1 MLMDIIPHGGGGNMK
16 LPRAVFR
23 YIEHELYNYD
33 NTLNEIQ
40 RIRDEIIDALP
51 VRETI
56 PDAGYI
62 SDPTAKKATKLV
74 TNTVLVRMTRTVAA
88 IDKALARLSDNHR
101 ALFDLKY
108 RQDLSWQQV
117 CQELP
122 VSERT
127 YFRIRRELVHMVAT
141 ELGLAESW
149 QD

>member
-1 MLMDIIPHGGGGNMK
+1 MK

-74 TNTVLVRMTRTVAA
+74 TNTALVRMTRTVAA
-88 IDKALARLSDNHR
+88 IDKALSRLPENHR
-101 ALFDLKY
+101 ALFNMKY
-108 RQDLSWQQV
+108 RQDLPWQQV
-117 CQELP
+117 CVEMS
-122 VSERT
+122 VSERS
-127 YFRIRRELVHMVAT
+127 YFRMRRELVEMVAL

>member
-1 MLMDIIPHGGGGNMK
+1 M
-16 LPRAVFR
+16 
-23 YIEHELYNYD
+23 
-33 NTLNEIQ
+33 
-40 RIRDEIIDALP
+40 RDEIIDAPPL
-51 VRETI
+51 RETI

-88 IDKALARLSDNHR
+88 IDKALVRLGDNHR

>member
-1 MLMDIIPHGGGGNMK
+1 MK

-74 TNTVLVRMTRTVAA
+74 TNTALVRMTRTVAA
-88 IDKALARLSDNHR
+88 IDKALSRLPESHR
-101 ALFDLKY
+101 ALFYMKY
-108 RQDLSWQQV
+108 RQDLPWQQV
-117 CQELP
+117 CVEMS
-122 VSERT
+122 VSERS
-127 YFRIRRELVHMVAT
+127 YFRMRRELVEMVAL

>member
-1 MLMDIIPHGGGGNMK
+1 MK

-40 RIRDEIIDALP
+40 RMRDEIIDAPPL
-51 VRETI
+51 RETI

-74 TNTVLVRMTRTVAA
+74 TNTALVRMTRTVAA
-88 IDKALARLSDNHR
+88 IDKALSRLPENRR
-101 ALFDLKY
+101 ALFNMKY
-108 RQDLSWQQV
+108 RQDLPWQQV
-117 CQELP
+117 CVEMS
-122 VSERT
+122 VSERS
-127 YFRIRRELVHMVAT
+127 YFRMRRELVEMVAL